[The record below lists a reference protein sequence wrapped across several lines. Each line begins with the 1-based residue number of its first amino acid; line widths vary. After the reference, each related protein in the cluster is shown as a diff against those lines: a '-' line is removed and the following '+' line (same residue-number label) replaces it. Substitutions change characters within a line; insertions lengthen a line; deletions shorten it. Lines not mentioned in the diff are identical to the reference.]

1 MTRRQRILPCAF
13 ALLVAAVATGMV
25 AAGSEEIGQIFFEIP
40 EAKGEL
46 DPVAGP
52 VESGSIVRTLTS
64 AAVVHLDNHEVLKL
78 ATNTAVIFDAGAE
91 ESVLVTVLSGHV
103 SKVGP
108 SGQLLRGGS
117 GSRFRLEPS
126 LADALEMEA
135 ILLGAEEEVD
145 PATGRIR
152 SPGARE
158 RAADRAR

>member
-1 MTRRQRILPCAF
+1 MTRRQRILPWASV
-13 ALLVAAVATGMV
+13 LLVAALATGTV

-40 EAKGEL
+40 GAKGEL
-46 DPVAGP
+46 DPVA
-52 VESGSIVRTLTS
+52 ESITSGSIVRTLSS
-64 AAVVHLDNHEVLKL
+64 AAVVHLDNREVVKL
-78 ATNTAVIFDAGAE
+78 ATSTAVIFETGAD
-91 ESVLVTVLSGHV
+91 ESVLVTVLAGHL
-103 SKVGP
+103 SKVGR

-117 GSRFRLEPS
+117 GSSFRLEPS

-145 PATGRIR
+145 PETGRIR